1 MTMRLCELVASST
14 ITHKA
19 LCFLITI
26 DWDMHAITY
35 KRVFAAAWFML
46 VIGKMWWII
55 RCLLEL
61 IITCICILSVSHQD
75 LIRGEKELFTT
86 LHHQGRVLFV
96 WWMAHVFMA
105 THRLDYLLV
114 QRKNLLAFAL
124 ILSSLIL
131 DIVTHFQRRIQIH
144 QCLTIIVHGHT
155 WGHFC
160 LIDFLWGNWVER
172 FNWFFV
178 SLVLW
183 ISIERAL

>member
-1 MTMRLCELVASST
+1 
-14 ITHKA
+14 
-19 LCFLITI
+19 
-26 DWDMHAITY
+26 
-35 KRVFAAAWFML
+35 
-46 VIGKMWWII
+46 
-55 RCLLEL
+55 
-61 IITCICILSVSHQD
+61 
-75 LIRGEKELFTT
+75 
-86 LHHQGRVLFV
+86 
-96 WWMAHVFMA
+96 MA

-183 ISIERAL
+183 ISIERALKTIWIIVVETLQNSYWIDLHRARDTMWDGLTIRCLPVGFYLSRIRSATGAIWQAWLVFYVEIPTFHIGYEIGLLV

>member
-1 MTMRLCELVASST
+1 
-14 ITHKA
+14 
-19 LCFLITI
+19 
-26 DWDMHAITY
+26 
-35 KRVFAAAWFML
+35 
-46 VIGKMWWII
+46 
-55 RCLLEL
+55 
-61 IITCICILSVSHQD
+61 
-75 LIRGEKELFTT
+75 
-86 LHHQGRVLFV
+86 
-96 WWMAHVFMA
+96 MA

-183 ISIERAL
+183 ISIERALKTIWIIVVETLQNSYWIDLNRARDSMRNGLTIRWLPVCFYLPRIWSATGAIRQAWLVFYVKISTFHIGYEIGLLV